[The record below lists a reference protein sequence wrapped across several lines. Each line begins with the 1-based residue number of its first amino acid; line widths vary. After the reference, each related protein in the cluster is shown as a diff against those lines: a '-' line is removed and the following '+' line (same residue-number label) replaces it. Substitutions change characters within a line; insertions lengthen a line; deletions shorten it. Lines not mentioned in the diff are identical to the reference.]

1 MKANKLRIA
10 LICLTLFVG
19 LGAVWGGVTML
30 IDPSGVKFGYDGL
43 LPGLQKL
50 PFADVVFK
58 DLVFLGISLLIVNG
72 LTQLIAA
79 WLLIKKRKK
88 ASKLAAVCGV
98 LLMLWITI
106 QFFIFPFNW
115 LSTTYFILGLA
126 EAALGLIAARR
137 EA

>member
-10 LICLTLFVG
+10 LLCLTLFVG

-43 LPGLQKL
+43 LGGLQKL
-50 PFADVVFK
+50 PFADILFK
-58 DLVFLGISLLIVNG
+58 DLVFSGISLLIVNG

-79 WLLIKKRKK
+79 WLLIKRHKNAFK
-88 ASKLAAVCGV
+88 SAAVCGA

-126 EAALGLIAARR
+126 EAVLGLIAARG

>member
-1 MKANKLRIA
+1 MKSNKLRIA

-30 IDPSGVKFGYDGL
+30 IDPSGAKFGYDGL

-50 PFADVVFK
+50 PFADILFK
-58 DLVFLGISLLIVNG
+58 DLVFSGISLLIVNG
-72 LTQLIAA
+72 LAQLIAA
-79 WLLIKKRKK
+79 RLLIKRRKTAYK
-88 ASKLAAVCGV
+88 SAAVCGV

-126 EAALGLIAARR
+126 EAALGLIAARGK
-137 EA
+137 A